1 MLLLMIRFSLLQDIE
16 QTAADWSGR
25 YVKIF
30 LDQDKIKSYVLEK
43 HSEID
48 RFIQRFQARR
58 LLFHMLYHAD
68 HLITDSLQQKF
79 AQMAVELYKQSRR
92 R

>member
-1 MLLLMIRFSLLQDIE
+1 MLLLLIRFRLLQDIE

-30 LDQDKIKSYVLEK
+30 LDQDRIKSYVLEK

-48 RFIQRFQARR
+48 RFIQRFQARH
-58 LLFHMLYHAD
+58 FYFICCIMLII
-68 HLITDSLQQKF
+68 L
-79 AQMAVELYKQSRR
+79 
-92 R
+92 